1 MQCPDT
7 VRYMLRFKRLGV
19 IALAGALASAILT
32 APAAPALAFKQ
43 IPATNWGYIYAGT
56 DPVTATKAKP
66 AAKNLEFKSKFEV
79 KYNNFPDW
87 AKKEVQAAIDVWS
100 ANFKSSVVVSVD
112 ASWGRSNSWGVL
124 GSARPGSFFSAFSGA
139 PDPSLWY
146 SSASANALAGKDLD
160 KANPEIVIQVNS
172 GATWNTRG
180 DGMPTSAE
188 YDLESVFIHEVG
200 HGLGFLSNDAYDPF
214 FGLGSLDQP
223 TPFDAYLQT
232 ADGRRLADLPTPS
245 RELGSA
251 LTSSLVWSGPLG
263 INANGGIKPKM
274 YTPSRYESG
283 SSTSH
288 LDEATFS
295 KSGLDSVMT
304 PSLDPGEVFRQPGP
318 LQLAMM
324 EDMRNKPPAGVA
336 TELPLSPRNVQAFT
350 GDSSALIS
358 FDPPVNLRTAQI
370 SEYVI
375 KNIKTGAEKRSPSSP
390 VLMTGLKNG
399 TPYTFSVV
407 SKNALGI
414 SDPGTAKAV
423 TPQPGWKSTVLD
435 STADGKSVASTTF
448 NGQPAIAYTDTQSG
462 DLKLATYDG
471 KKWKKITVDGA
482 GGSSARTNGTISGA
496 ISMCVNGSGVKQ
508 TLHIF
513 YSDSTE
519 KDLRYAAYN
528 GKSFAIE
535 IVDGNGPAVNE
546 YTQILR
552 VRTSSDVSVANACI
566 ATASTVQVFYR
577 DESQGVLLGAVK
589 TKSTTWQYELI
600 DGDRKTDGRSTG
612 DVGFHLQAIFDG
624 SKTYVAYDSVVT
636 MNQKKEITSGAIRI
650 ATRTGIEPA
659 AWAYQT
665 LDISTDDA
673 SIFGFDVAL
682 AKVNGDVLATWLAA
696 SITTAPKPNQIRWA
710 LLSDPT
716 KISTITTEN
725 FGTPGQYIVTDG
737 KTIIFNCQER
747 LCALDMSKK
756 DLGQA
761 AIRLV
766 SSTQGAEHTQSAWVT
781 VNKNKYLLAT
791 VNGKLALL
799 KP

>member
-1 MQCPDT
+1 
-7 VRYMLRFKRLGV
+7 MLRIKRLGV
-19 IALAGALASAILT
+19 IAFAGALVASILV
-32 APAAPALAFKQ
+32 APAAPALSFKQ

-56 DPVTATKAKP
+56 DPVTTSNAQPTQ
-66 AAKNLEFKSKFEV
+66 KNLEAKSKFVV

-87 AKKEVQAAIDVWS
+87 AKKEVQAAVNVWS
-100 ANFKSSVVVSVD
+100 ANFSSSVPITVD
-112 ASWGRSNSWGVL
+112 ASWGRSSSWGVL

-146 SSASANALAGKDLD
+146 SSATANALAGRDLD
-160 KANPEIVIQVNS
+160 KANPEIIIQVNS
-172 GATWNTRG
+172 GAIWNTRG
-180 DGMPTSAE
+180 DGTPSPTE
-188 YDLESVFIHEVG
+188 YDLESVFIHELG
-200 HGLGFLSNDAYDPF
+200 HGLGFLSNDAYDPYY
-214 FGLGSLDQP
+214 GLGSLDQP

-245 RELGSA
+245 KELGTA
-251 LTSSLVWSGPLG
+251 LTSSLVWNGALG
-263 INANGGIKPKM
+263 IKANGGIKPKM

-288 LDEATFS
+288 LDENTFS

-318 LQLAMM
+318 LLLAMM

-375 KNIKTGAEKRSPSSP
+375 KNIKIGLEKKSLTSP

-399 TPYTFSVV
+399 TSYTFSVV
-407 SKNALGI
+407 AKNALGS
-414 SDPGTAKAV
+414 SDPVLTKSV
-423 TPQPGWKSTVLD
+423 TPQAGWKSTVLD
-435 STADGKSVASTTF
+435 AAADGKSVASTTF
-448 NGQPAIAYTDTQSG
+448 NGQPAIAYTDTKSG
-462 DLKLATYDG
+462 DLKLATFDG
-471 KKWKKITVDGA
+471 KKWNKVTVDGA
-482 GGSSARTNGTISGA
+482 GGSSGRTTNTISGS
-496 ISMCVNGSGVKQ
+496 ISMCVNGSGVRQ

-519 KDLRYAAYN
+519 KDLRYAVYN
-528 GKSFAIE
+528 GKSFAVD
-535 IVDGNGPAVNE
+535 IVDGNGSEVNE
-546 YTQILR
+546 YTEVLR
-552 VRTSSDVSVANACI
+552 VRTASDVSVANACV
-566 ATASTVQVFYR
+566 ATASSVQVFYR
-577 DESQGVLLGAVK
+577 DETQGVLLGAVRTK
-589 TKSTTWQYELI
+589 TSSWEYELI
-600 DGDRKTDGRSTG
+600 DGDRKTDSRTTG

-624 SKTYVAYDSVVT
+624 SKIYVAYDSVVS

-650 ATRTGIEPA
+650 ATRTGIEPT
-659 AWAYQT
+659 AWSYQT

-682 AKVNGDVLATWLAA
+682 AKVNGDVLATWLATSTA
-696 SITTAPKPNQIRWA
+696 TAPKPNQVRWA

-716 KISTITTEN
+716 KISKLTTEN
-725 FGTPGQYIVTDG
+725 FGTPGEYLATDG
-737 KTIIFNCQER
+737 RTIIFNCQER
-747 LCALDMSKK
+747 LCALDTSKK
-756 DLGQA
+756 DLGQS

-766 SSTQGAEHTQSAWVT
+766 SSTQGSEPTQSVWVT
-781 VNKNKYLLAT
+781 VNKVKLLLAT

>member
-1 MQCPDT
+1 
-7 VRYMLRFKRLGV
+7 MLRIKRLGV
-19 IALAGALASAILT
+19 IAFAGALVASILV
-32 APAAPALAFKQ
+32 APAAPALSFKQ

-56 DPVTATKAKP
+56 DPVTTSNAQPTQ
-66 AAKNLEFKSKFEV
+66 KNLEAKSKFVV

-87 AKKEVQAAIDVWS
+87 AKKEVQAAVNVWS
-100 ANFKSSVVVSVD
+100 ANFSSSVPITVD
-112 ASWGRSNSWGVL
+112 ASWGRSSSWGVL

-146 SSASANALAGKDLD
+146 SSATANALAGRDLD
-160 KANPEIVIQVNS
+160 KANPEIIIQVNS
-172 GATWNTRG
+172 GAIWNTRG
-180 DGMPTSAE
+180 DGTPSSTE
-188 YDLESVFIHEVG
+188 YDLESVFIHELG
-200 HGLGFLSNDAYDPF
+200 HGLGFLSNDAYDPYY
-214 FGLGSLDQP
+214 GLGSLDQP

-245 RELGSA
+245 KELGTA
-251 LTSSLVWSGPLG
+251 LTSSLVWNGALG
-263 INANGGIKPKM
+263 IKANGGIKPKM

-288 LDEATFS
+288 LDENTFS

-318 LQLAMM
+318 LLLAMM

-375 KNIKTGAEKRSPSSP
+375 KNIKTGLEKKSLTSP

-399 TPYTFSVV
+399 TSYTFSVV
-407 SKNALGI
+407 AKNALGS
-414 SDPGTAKAV
+414 SDPVLTKSV
-423 TPQPGWKSTVLD
+423 TPQAGWKSTVLD
-435 STADGKSVASTTF
+435 TAADGKSVASTTF
-448 NGQPAIAYTDTQSG
+448 NGQPAIAYTDTKSG
-462 DLKLATYDG
+462 DLKLATFDG
-471 KKWKKITVDGA
+471 KKWNKVTVDGA
-482 GGSSARTNGTISGA
+482 GGSSGRTTNTISGS
-496 ISMCVNGSGVKQ
+496 ISMCVNGSGVRQ

-519 KDLRYAAYN
+519 KDLRYAVYN
-528 GKSFAIE
+528 GKSFAVD
-535 IVDGNGPAVNE
+535 IVDGNGSEVNE
-546 YTQILR
+546 YTEVLR
-552 VRTSSDVSVANACI
+552 VRTASDVSVANACV
-566 ATASTVQVFYR
+566 ATASSVQVFYR
-577 DESQGVLLGAVK
+577 DETQGVLLGAVRTK
-589 TKSTTWQYELI
+589 TSSWKYELI
-600 DGDRKTDGRSTG
+600 DGDRKTDGRTTG

-624 SKTYVAYDSVVT
+624 SKVYVAYDSVVS

-650 ATRTGIEPA
+650 ATRTGIEPT

-682 AKVNGDVLATWLAA
+682 AKVNGDVLATWLATSTA
-696 SITTAPKPNQIRWA
+696 TAPKPNQVRWA

-716 KISTITTEN
+716 KISRLTTEN
-725 FGTPGQYIVTDG
+725 FGTPGEYLATDG
-737 KTIIFNCQER
+737 RTIIFNCQER
-747 LCALDMSKK
+747 LCALDTSKK
-756 DLGQA
+756 DLGQS

-766 SSTQGAEHTQSAWVT
+766 SSTQGSEPTQSAWVT
-781 VNKNKYLLAT
+781 VNKVKLLLAT

>member
-1 MQCPDT
+1 MQ
-7 VRYMLRFKRLGV
+7 RIKRLGV
-19 IALAGALASAILT
+19 FAFAGILVASILV
-32 APAAPALAFKQ
+32 APSAPALAFKQ
-43 IPATNWGYIYAGT
+43 IPATNWGYTYAGS
-56 DPVTATKAKP
+56 DPVTGSTP
-66 AAKNLEFKSKFEV
+66 RPVEKNLEVKSKFVV

-87 AKKEVQAAIDVWS
+87 AKKEVQAAVNVWS
-100 ANFKSSVVVSVD
+100 ANFSSSVVITVD
-112 ASWGRSNSWGVL
+112 ASWGRSSSWGVL

-146 SSASANALAGKDLD
+146 SSATANALAGRDLD
-160 KANPEIVIQVNS
+160 KANPEIIIQVNS
-172 GATWNTRG
+172 AAVWNTRG
-180 DGMPTSAE
+180 DGSPSSSE
-188 YDLESVFIHEVG
+188 YDLESVFIHELG
-200 HGLGFLSNDAYDPF
+200 HGLGFLSNDAYDPYY
-214 FGLGSLDQP
+214 GLGSLDQP

-245 RELGSA
+245 KELGSA
-251 LTSSLVWSGPLG
+251 LTSSLVWNGALG
-263 INANGGIKPKM
+263 MKANAGIKPKM

-288 LDEATFS
+288 LDENTFS

-304 PSLDPGEVFRQPGP
+304 PNLDPGEVFRQPGP
-318 LQLAMM
+318 LLLAMM

-375 KNIKTGAEKRSPSSP
+375 KNIKTGVEKKSLTSP

-399 TPYTFSVV
+399 TTYSFSIIA
-407 SKNALGI
+407 KNALGA
-414 SDPGTAKAV
+414 SDPVVTKAV
-423 TPQPGWKSTVLD
+423 TPQAGWKSAVLD
-435 STADGKSVASTTF
+435 TAADGKSVASTTF
-448 NGQPAIAYTDTQSG
+448 NGQPAIAYTDTKSG

-471 KKWKKITVDGA
+471 KKWKKVTVDGA
-482 GGSSARTNGTISGA
+482 GGSGGRTTDTISGS
-496 ISMCVNGSGVKQ
+496 ISMCVNGSGSKQ
-508 TLHIF
+508 FLHIF

-519 KDLRYAAYN
+519 KDLRYAVYN

-535 IVDGNGPAVNE
+535 VVDGNGPVVND
-546 YTQILR
+546 YADIVR

-577 DESQGVLLGAVK
+577 DETQGVLLGAVK
-589 TKSTTWQYELI
+589 TKTSSWKYELV
-600 DGDRKTDGRSTG
+600 DGDRKTDGRTTG

-624 SKTYVAYDSVVT
+624 AKTYLAYDSVVT

-650 ATRTGIEPA
+650 ATRTGIETT
-659 AWAYQT
+659 AWSYQT

-673 SIFGFDVAL
+673 SVFGFDVAL
-682 AKVNGDVLATWLAA
+682 AKVSGDVMATWLAA
-696 SITTAPKPNQIRWA
+696 STASAPKPNQVRWA

-716 KISTITTEN
+716 KISKLTTEN
-725 FGTPGQYIVTDG
+725 FGTPGEFLTTDG
-737 KTIIFNCQER
+737 RTIIFNCQER
-747 LCALDMSKK
+747 LCALDTSKK
-756 DLGQA
+756 ELGQS

-766 SSTQGAEHTQSAWVT
+766 SSTQGSEPTQSAWVT
-781 VNKNKYLLAT
+781 VNKVKYLLAT

>member
-1 MQCPDT
+1 
-7 VRYMLRFKRLGV
+7 MLRLNRLWAITFAGV
-19 IALAGALASAILT
+19 LAVSILSV
-32 APAAPALAFKQ
+32 PSAPALAFKQ

-56 DPVTATKAKP
+56 DPVTSTTAKP
-66 AAKNLEFKSKFEV
+66 AAKNLEFKSKFDV

-100 ANFKSSVVVSVD
+100 ANFKSTTVITVD
-112 ASWGRSNSWGVL
+112 ASWGRSSSWGVL

-146 SSASANALAGKDLD
+146 ASAAANALAGKDLD
-160 KANPEIVIQVNS
+160 KANPEIIIQVNS

-180 DGMPTSAE
+180 DGVPTSSE
-188 YDLESVFIHEVG
+188 YDLESVFIHELG

-214 FGLGSLDQP
+214 YGLGSLDQP

-245 RELGSA
+245 RELGTA

-263 INANGGIKPKM
+263 IKANGGVKPKM

-288 LDEATFS
+288 LDEDTFS

-318 LQLAMM
+318 LLLAMM
-324 EDMRNKPPAGVA
+324 EDMRNKPPVGIA
-336 TELPLSPRNVQAFT
+336 TDLPQSPRNAQAFT
-350 GDSSALIS
+350 GDSSALVS

-370 SEYVI
+370 SEYIV
-375 KNIKTGAEKRSPSSP
+375 KNLKTGLEKKALSSP
-390 VLMTGLKNG
+390 VLMAGLKNG
-399 TPYTFSVV
+399 TSYSFSVV
-407 SKNALGI
+407 AKNALGV
-414 SDPGTAKAV
+414 SDAV
-423 TPQPGWKSTVLD
+423 TTKSVIPQAGWKSTVLD
-435 STADGKSVASTTF
+435 TAADGKSVTSTTF
-448 NGQPAIAYTDTQSG
+448 NGQPAIAYTDTKSG
-462 DLKLATYDG
+462 DLKLATFDG
-471 KKWKKITVDGA
+471 KVWKKVTVDGA
-482 GGSSARTNGTISGA
+482 GGSSGRTTDTISGA

-519 KDLRYAAYN
+519 KDLRYATYN

-535 IVDGNGPAVNE
+535 VVDGNGPAVNE
-546 YTQILR
+546 YTDLVR
-552 VRTSSDVSVANACI
+552 VRTSSDVSVANACV
-566 ATASTVQVFYR
+566 ATTSTVQVFYR
-577 DESQGVLLGAVK
+577 DESQGVLLGAI
-589 TKSTTWQYELI
+589 KSKSAAWRYELV
-600 DGDRKTDGRSTG
+600 DGDRKTDGRTTG

-624 SKTYVAYDSVVT
+624 SKTYVAYDSVVS

-650 ATRTGIEPA
+650 ATRTGIEPTG
-659 AWAYQT
+659 WAYQT
-665 LDISTDDA
+665 LDLSTDDA
-673 SIFGFDVAL
+673 SVFGFDVAL
-682 AKVNGDVLATWLAA
+682 AKVGGDVMATWLAA
-696 SITTAPKPNQIRWA
+696 STATAPKPNQVRWA

-716 KISTITTEN
+716 NISKLTTEN
-725 FGTPGQYIVTDG
+725 FGTPGEYLTTDG
-737 KTIIFNCQER
+737 KTIIFNCQDR
-747 LCALDMSKK
+747 LCALDTSKK

-766 SSTQGAEHTQSAWVT
+766 SSTQGSEPTQSAWVT
-781 VNKNKYLLAT
+781 VNKIKYLLAT

>member
-1 MQCPDT
+1 
-7 VRYMLRFKRLGV
+7 MLRIKRLGV
-19 IALAGALASAILT
+19 IAFAGALVASILV
-32 APAAPALAFKQ
+32 APAAPALSFKQ

-56 DPVTATKAKP
+56 DPVTTSNAQPTQ
-66 AAKNLEFKSKFEV
+66 KNLEAKSKFVV

-87 AKKEVQAAIDVWS
+87 AKKEVQAAVNVWS
-100 ANFKSSVVVSVD
+100 ANFSSSVPITVD
-112 ASWGRSNSWGVL
+112 ASWGRSSSWGVL

-146 SSASANALAGKDLD
+146 SSATANALAGRDLD
-160 KANPEIVIQVNS
+160 KANPEIIIQVNS
-172 GATWNTRG
+172 GAIWNTRG
-180 DGMPTSAE
+180 DGTPSSTE
-188 YDLESVFIHEVG
+188 YDLESVFIHELG
-200 HGLGFLSNDAYDPF
+200 HGLGFLSNDAYDPYY
-214 FGLGSLDQP
+214 GLGSLDQP

-245 RELGSA
+245 KELGTA
-251 LTSSLVWSGPLG
+251 LTSSLVWNGALG
-263 INANGGIKPKM
+263 IKANGGIKPKM

-288 LDEATFS
+288 LDENTFS

-318 LQLAMM
+318 LLLAMM

-375 KNIKTGAEKRSPSSP
+375 KNIKTGLEKKSLTSP

-399 TPYTFSVV
+399 TSYTFSVV
-407 SKNALGI
+407 AKNALGS
-414 SDPGTAKAV
+414 SDPVLTKSV
-423 TPQPGWKSTVLD
+423 TPQAGWKSTVLD
-435 STADGKSVASTTF
+435 AAADGKSVASTTF
-448 NGQPAIAYTDTQSG
+448 NGQPAIAYTDTKSG
-462 DLKLATYDG
+462 DLKLATFDG
-471 KKWKKITVDGA
+471 KKWNKVTVDGA
-482 GGSSARTNGTISGA
+482 GGSSGRTTNTISGS
-496 ISMCVNGSGVKQ
+496 ISMCVNGSGLKQ
-508 TLHIF
+508 FLHIF

-519 KDLRYAAYN
+519 KDLRYAVYN
-528 GKSFAIE
+528 GKSFAVD
-535 IVDGNGPAVNE
+535 IVDGNGSEVNE
-546 YTQILR
+546 YTEVLR
-552 VRTSSDVSVANACI
+552 VRTASDVSVANACV
-566 ATASTVQVFYR
+566 ATASSVQVFYR
-577 DESQGVLLGAVK
+577 DETQGVLLGAVRTK
-589 TKSTTWQYELI
+589 TSSWKYELI
-600 DGDRKTDGRSTG
+600 DGDRKTDGRTTG

-624 SKTYVAYDSVVT
+624 SKIYVAYDSVVS

-650 ATRTGIEPA
+650 ATRTGIEPT
-659 AWAYQT
+659 AWSYQT

-682 AKVNGDVLATWLAA
+682 AKVNGDVLATWLATSTA
-696 SITTAPKPNQIRWA
+696 TAPKPNQVRWA

-716 KISTITTEN
+716 KISKLTTEN
-725 FGTPGQYIVTDG
+725 FGTPGEYLATDG
-737 KTIIFNCQER
+737 RTIIFNCQER
-747 LCALDMSKK
+747 LCALDTSKK
-756 DLGQA
+756 DLGQS

-766 SSTQGAEHTQSAWVT
+766 SSTQGSEPTQSAWVT
-781 VNKNKYLLAT
+781 VNKIKYLLAT

>member
-1 MQCPDT
+1 
-7 VRYMLRFKRLGV
+7 MLRIKRLGV
-19 IALAGALASAILT
+19 IAFAGALVASILV
-32 APAAPALAFKQ
+32 APAAPALTFKQ

-56 DPVTATKAKP
+56 DPVTTSNAQPTQ
-66 AAKNLEFKSKFEV
+66 KNLEAKSKFVV

-87 AKKEVQAAIDVWS
+87 AKKEVQAAVNVWS
-100 ANFKSSVVVSVD
+100 ANFSSSVPITVD
-112 ASWGRSNSWGVL
+112 ASWGRSSSWGVL

-146 SSASANALAGKDLD
+146 SSATANALAGRDLD
-160 KANPEIVIQVNS
+160 KANPEIIIQVNS
-172 GATWNTRG
+172 GAIWNTRG
-180 DGMPTSAE
+180 DGTPSSTE
-188 YDLESVFIHEVG
+188 YDLESVFIHELG
-200 HGLGFLSNDAYDPF
+200 HGLGFLSNDAYDPYY
-214 FGLGSLDQP
+214 GLGSLDQP

-245 RELGSA
+245 KELGTA
-251 LTSSLVWSGPLG
+251 LTSSLVWNGALG
-263 INANGGIKPKM
+263 IKANGGIKPKM

-288 LDEATFS
+288 LDENTFS

-318 LQLAMM
+318 LLLAMM

-375 KNIKTGAEKRSPSSP
+375 KNIKTGLEKKSLTSP

-399 TPYTFSVV
+399 TSYTFSVV
-407 SKNALGI
+407 AKNALGS
-414 SDPGTAKAV
+414 SDPVLTKSV
-423 TPQPGWKSTVLD
+423 TPQAGWKSTVLD
-435 STADGKSVASTTF
+435 AAADGKSVASTTF
-448 NGQPAIAYTDTQSG
+448 NGQPAIAYTDTKSG
-462 DLKLATYDG
+462 DLKLATFDG
-471 KKWKKITVDGA
+471 KKWNKVTVDGA
-482 GGSSARTNGTISGA
+482 GGSSGRTTNTISGS
-496 ISMCVNGSGVKQ
+496 ISMCVNGSGVRQ

-519 KDLRYAAYN
+519 KDLRYAVYN
-528 GKSFAIE
+528 GKSFAVD
-535 IVDGNGPAVNE
+535 IVDGNGSEVNE
-546 YTQILR
+546 YTEVLR
-552 VRTSSDVSVANACI
+552 VRTASDVSVANACV
-566 ATASTVQVFYR
+566 ATASSVQVFYR
-577 DESQGVLLGAVK
+577 DETQGVLLGAVRTK
-589 TKSTTWQYELI
+589 TSSWKYELI
-600 DGDRKTDGRSTG
+600 DGDRKTDGRTTG

-624 SKTYVAYDSVVT
+624 SKVYVAYDSVVS

-650 ATRTGIEPA
+650 ATRTGIEPT

-682 AKVNGDVLATWLAA
+682 AKVNGDVLATWLATSTA
-696 SITTAPKPNQIRWA
+696 TAPKPNQVRWA

-716 KISTITTEN
+716 KISRLTTEN
-725 FGTPGQYIVTDG
+725 FGTPGEYLATDG
-737 KTIIFNCQER
+737 RTIIFNCQER
-747 LCALDMSKK
+747 LCALDTSKK
-756 DLGQA
+756 DLGQS

-766 SSTQGAEHTQSAWVT
+766 SSTQGSEPTQSAWVT
-781 VNKNKYLLAT
+781 VNKIKYLLAT